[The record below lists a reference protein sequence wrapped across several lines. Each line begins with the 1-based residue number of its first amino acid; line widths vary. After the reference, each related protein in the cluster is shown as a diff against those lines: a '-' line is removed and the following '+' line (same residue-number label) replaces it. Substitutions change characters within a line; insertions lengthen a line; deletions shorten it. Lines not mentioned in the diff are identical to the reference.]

1 MARHSS
7 PVKGDAWGRAD
18 IFLRGIATNK
28 LLFQLTS
35 PTHAHAENVKI
46 SEKEN
51 TEK

>member
-7 PVKGDAWGRAD
+7 PVKGCLGESCY
-18 IFLRGIATNK
+18 FLRGIATNK